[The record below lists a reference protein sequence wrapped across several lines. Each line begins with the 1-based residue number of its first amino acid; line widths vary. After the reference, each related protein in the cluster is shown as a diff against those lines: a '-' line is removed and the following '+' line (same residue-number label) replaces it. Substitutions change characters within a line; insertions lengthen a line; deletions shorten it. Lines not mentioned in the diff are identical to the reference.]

1 MSDPAAGAT
10 PHDAGPHEHVHRHGG
25 DGWVQCRCGHR
36 HWGLHGAAGLL
47 LVRRDATGAPTHVV
61 LQHRATWSDQ
71 GGTWGVPGGALAP
84 GESAVDGALREA
96 HEEAGIDPGA
106 VGVRGVHVLDH
117 GDWAYTTVLADG
129 LVEVHPSETDAESI
143 EVTWVALDQVPSH
156 PLLPAFAQAWPTL
169 RARLETR

>member
-1 MSDPAAGAT
+1 MPVRAPPLGTARGGGAAAG
-10 PHDAGPHEHVHRHGG
+10 PPGRHGRA
-25 DGWVQCRCGHR
+25 DAR
-36 HWGLHGAAGLL
+36 GAA
-47 LVRRDATGAPTHVV
+47 APCDVE
-61 LQHRATWSDQ
+61 R
-71 GGTWGVPGGALAP
+71 PGWDVGCAGRCARP